1 MEKKQLIMEKALE
14 LFAENGIEST
24 SIQEITE
31 RCGIS
36 KGAFYLAFT
45 SKNQLISGLIDYFLG
60 EFVVDVDR
68 LVMNEQQNDKLLFIF
83 YQTIFQEFHNHCDF
97 AKIFLKEPS
106 ASFNIEL
113 LERIKQYDVYLSR
126 TLFSLVERQFP
137 HVKGTMKIDLIYMI
151 KGFIKHYAEP
161 FFISKHSV
169 DVDNLCYSLVEKTK
183 IIADHATIPYL
194 QAEMLS
200 GVDMEQI
207 VPTKEQLEQVLSE
220 KMNETNDVIL
230 CESLELLKHDLTEG
244 QLPYAVVL
252 GLLKNLRENSHCKWT
267 AYLYELYVHNR

>member
-45 SKNQLISGLIDYFLG
+45 SKNQLVSGLIDYFLG
-60 EFVVDVDR
+60 EFVVNVDR

-83 YQTIFQEFHNHCDF
+83 YQTIFQGFHNHCDF
-97 AKIFLKEPS
+97 AKIFFKEQS
-106 ASFNIEL
+106 TSFNIEL

-137 HVKGTMKIDLIYMI
+137 QVKGTMTMDLIYMI

-161 FFISKHSV
+161 FFISNHSV

-183 IIADHATIPYL
+183 IIANHATIPYL
-194 QAEMLS
+194 HAEMLS
-200 GVDMEQI
+200 GVDIEQI
-207 VPTKEQLEQVLSE
+207 VPSKKQLQQLLSE
-220 KMNETNDVIL
+220 KMNETKDVVL
-230 CESLELLKHDLTEG
+230 CESLEILKHDLTEG

-267 AYLYELYVHNR
+267 AYLYELYVQNR